1 MARRARDDRDD
12 RPGRRARRRRGS
24 GPGVRRLLGL
34 AALLP
39 VASRLPL
46 YGRLLWELIRD
57 ERTPTGS
64 KAVLAAALGYV
75 VIGRDLVPDDLP
87 LVGGLDDVVVLVL
100 AVELFLE
107 SVPEDVLDEK
117 LDDVGLDARLFH
129 EDVARI
135 RRLTPA
141 PIRRIM
147 RAVPGAV
154 EFAAD
159 AVRQWGL
166 GPRVRAWISKEGSSA

>member
-1 MARRARDDRDD
+1 MARRARNDRDEL
-12 RPGRRARRRRGS
+12 PGRRVRRRRGTS
-24 GPGVRRLLGL
+24 PGVRRLLGL

-39 VASRLPL
+39 VASRLPM
-46 YGRLLWELIRD
+46 YGRLLWELVRD
-57 ERTPTGS
+57 ERTPTTS

-87 LVGGLDDVVVLVL
+87 LIGGIDDVVVLVL
-100 AVELFLE
+100 AVELFLD

-117 LDDVGLDARLFH
+117 LDEVGLDARLFH
-129 EDVARI
+129 EDITRV
-135 RRLTPA
+135 RRLTPG
-141 PIRRIM
+141 PVRRIM

-159 AVRQWGL
+159 TVRQLGI